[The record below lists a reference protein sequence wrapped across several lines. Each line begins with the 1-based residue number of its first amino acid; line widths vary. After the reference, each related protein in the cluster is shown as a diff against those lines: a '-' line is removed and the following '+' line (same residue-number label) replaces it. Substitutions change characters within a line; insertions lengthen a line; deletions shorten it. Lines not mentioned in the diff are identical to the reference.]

1 MSRMFAAVYCDTS
14 VNFPYPDSIEYVGSM
29 TDDNVENLKKTLD
42 AFRATMGLEPPVKV
56 IVGKSETIVRGFFAV
71 EAENNDEDDQY
82 YAIDVEYVYDWQ
94 SPMMTRLRPFD
105 NEDYDCDDD
114 NFVCEK
120 YIKNHIDSIHIDE
133 ATKVDEPSKD
143 VAYILVKSAYRTF
156 NDDVMQQLSI
166 KKISANRSD
175 LEAEVYNDFDRIKK
189 VNSQS
194 RVFRSESDFT
204 AGVWVYG
211 LKNAATELIVTYR
224 IIKAI
229 ENEIIVSQYVS
240 DPTKIVA
247 ACDYDAKTPTKIY
260 ERPFKTSINI
270 NEIAQGVRDLLGGD
284 INDSDVKAIL
294 DCFGFEIDGQF
305 IPLTAKPDGEEQT
318 GMSSDEFKSK
328 YSGILK

>member
-14 VNFPYPDSIEYVGSM
+14 INFPYPDSIEYVGSI
-29 TDDNVENLKKTLD
+29 TDDSVENLKKTLD

-105 NEDYDCDDD
+105 NENYSWDVD
-114 NFVCEK
+114 NFDGGK

-133 ATKVDEPSKD
+133 ATKVDESKD
-143 VAYILVKSAYRTF
+143 AMYMLVKSVYRTF
-156 NDDVMQQLSI
+156 NDEVIHQASI

-175 LEAEVYNDFDRIKK
+175 LEYEIYNDLESIKK
-189 VNSQS
+189 INPQS
-194 RVFRSESDFT
+194 EEFRNESDSK
-204 AGVWVYG
+204 AGVRVYG
-211 LKNAATELIVTYR
+211 LRNGKTELTIIYR
-224 IIKAI
+224 ITI
-229 ENEIIVSQYVS
+229 EGEMIISQSIS
-240 DPTKIVA
+240 DPTEIVA
-247 ACDYDAKTPTKIY
+247 AGDYDAKTPIKVFTK
-260 ERPFKTSINI
+260 PFKTSINI

-284 INDSDVKAIL
+284 INDSDIKAIL
-294 DCFGFEIDGQF
+294 DCFGFEIDGKF

-328 YSGILK
+328 YSDILK